1 APMAQFNYRWTRQ
14 HNLRLRYFGNT
25 DQPSVTQL
33 SPVVDVS
40 NPLNITYGNPDLK
53 PSFTHRMNLRYQN
66 FNPEKNRSMG
76 FFGDIRYL
84 TNDIVSSTMT
94 DRETGRRETT
104 YENVTG
110 NWNANGRM
118 MMNLPLKNIKFSVFS
133 MSFASYNHAN
143 GFSNLEKNLS
153 RRLNLGETLG
163 LNYRS
168 DLIDFGVRGNISY
181 NKVKNSLEGQ
191 RDQEFLNYGGN
202 ANTTLYL
209 PWDMSIESDINYST
223 NSGYSDGFTQD
234 EWLWNASIQ
243 KQLFKQKN
251 GTIRLKIYDILQQRS
266 NISRSVTSNYI
277 RDTTT
282 NTLTTYFMVHFV
294 YRFNI
299 FKNGATQEDMMPQ
312 HGPGPGRGFGRGH
325 GG

>member
-1 APMAQFNYRWTRQ
+1 
-14 HNLRLRYFGNT
+14 
-25 DQPSVTQL
+25 
-33 SPVVDVS
+33 
-40 NPLNITYGNPDLK
+40 
-53 PSFTHRMNLRYQN
+53 
-66 FNPEKNRSMG
+66 
-76 FFGDIRYL
+76 
-84 TNDIVSSTMT
+84 
-94 DRETGRRETT
+94 
-104 YENVTG
+104 
-110 NWNANGRM
+110 
-118 MMNLPLKNIKFSVFS
+118 
-133 MSFASYNHAN
+133 
-143 GFSNLEKNLS
+143 
-153 RRLNLGETLG
+153 
-163 LNYRS
+163 
-168 DLIDFGVRGNISY
+168 
-181 NKVKNSLEGQ
+181 
-191 RDQEFLNYGGN
+191 LNYGGN